1 MHLKAFLLS
10 GLRAATTGGRRYHV
24 WMGTLTGIMLLG
36 GYAYFVQL
44 VEGLAVTGM
53 NDHVSWGLYI
63 SNFTFLVGLA
73 AAAMML
79 VLPAYVLRDVD
90 FSKAVLV
97 AEAVA
102 VAALV
107 MCLAFV
113 IVDIGNPLAA
123 WHMMPVIGGLN
134 WPSSLL
140 AWDVVVLNG
149 YLALNLAIPFYILY
163 TRFSGG
169 TPQKKKYLPWMYIA
183 VMWAVS
189 IHLVTAFLLAG
200 LPARPFW
207 NSALLGPRFLAS
219 AFTAGPAFMILL
231 LWVVRRE
238 AHYHIEDGVFN
249 KLALITTVAA
259 QINLVML
266 ISELFYKFY
275 APTHHGINAKYL
287 FFGLGEYNALVPWV
301 WTAILLN
308 VAATI
313 TLMTHPLRRDT
324 RWLMPACAVLFIAIW
339 IEKGIGLVIPGF
351 VPSPLGEI
359 VEYTPTWVELAVTA
373 GIWALGLFVLT
384 VLVRVALPIEMGIAR
399 SPHIARPRVPG
410 GVRMPASRPRTE
422 PRTEPRTR
430 PRPVRAGGAGADR
443 PVRVR

>member
-1 MHLKAFLLS
+1 MASL
-10 GLRAATTGGRRYHV
+10 
-24 WMGTLTGIMLLG
+24 TLIMLVG
-36 GYAYFVQL
+36 AYAYSVQL
-44 VEGLAVTGM
+44 RYGLGVTGM

-79 VLPAYVLRDVD
+79 VLPAYVLHDID
-90 FSKAVLV
+90 FGRAVLM

-113 IVDIGNPLAA
+113 VVDIGNPLGA
-123 WHMMPVIGGLN
+123 WHLIPGIGYLN
-134 WPSSLL
+134 WPRSLL
-140 AWDVVVLNG
+140 AWDVLVLNG

-163 TRFSGG
+163 SRFSGRA
-169 TPQKKKYLPWMYIA
+169 PAKKKYLPWMYIA

-207 NSALLGPRFLAS
+207 NTALLGPRFLAS
-219 AFTAGPAFMILL
+219 AFTAGPAFVILL
-231 LWVVRRE
+231 LWFIRKE
-238 AHYHIEDGVFN
+238 TKYEISDGAFS

-275 APTHHGINAKYL
+275 SPTHHGINARYL
-287 FFGLGEYNALVPWV
+287 FFGLDEHNALVPWI
-301 WTAILLN
+301 WTAIALN
-308 VAATI
+308 VVATI
-313 TLMTHPLRRDT
+313 ALMIHPLRRNP
-324 RWLMPACAVLFIAIW
+324 RWLIPACALLFIGIW
-339 IEKGIGLVIPGF
+339 VEKGIGLVVPGF

-359 VEYTPTWVELAVTA
+359 VEYTPSLVELGVTA
-373 GIWALGLFVLT
+373 GVWALGMFVLT
-384 VLVRVALPIEMGIAR
+384 VLVRVALPIELGEAR
-399 SPHIARPRVPG
+399 SPYIEETRVAPIVRPRSARPQPKSV
-410 GVRMPASRPRTE
+410 
-422 PRTEPRTR
+422 
-430 PRPVRAGGAGADR
+430 RPVRTR
-443 PVRVR
+443 